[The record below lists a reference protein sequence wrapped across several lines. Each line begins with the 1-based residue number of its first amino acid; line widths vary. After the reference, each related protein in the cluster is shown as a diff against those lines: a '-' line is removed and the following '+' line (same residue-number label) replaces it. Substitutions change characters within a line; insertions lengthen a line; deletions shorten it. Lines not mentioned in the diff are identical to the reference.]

1 MCVDV
6 YKYQHCTVD
15 LINTNGIDTLAV
27 IILSAAYSK
36 VFSSRAANCCHIG
49 GISNLGWS
57 KLNTYLS
64 TFFFCKL
71 CQHFLTWLERYNKA
85 IWS

>member
-71 CQHFLTWLERYNKA
+71 C
-85 IWS
+85 